1 MKELNNFR
9 EFLNESKL
17 DSIDFISNE
26 LKGMDK
32 KDALNAIDKLIDHL
46 KTLEHRIITRK

>member
-1 MKELNNFR
+1 MKELSNFR
-9 EFLNESKL
+9 EFL
-17 DSIDFISNE
+17 SNE

-32 KDALNAIDKLIDHL
+32 KDALKTIDKLIDHL